1 MSNEPKYSSREERD
15 RAKREQR
22 KQSGKVSR
30 AEYARQNSLWL
41 EEKSREEGV
50 LSLPMGIYYKV
61 LAEGNQ
67 SGDTPL
73 ERSIITAHYTGRL
86 IDGRVF
92 DGSRGGTPLAI
103 RLSDLIQGWIIALK
117 KMHVGDRWEV
127 YIPADMGYGKRPQPG
142 IPGASTLIFDIELLA
157 IG

>member
-30 AEYARQNSLWL
+30 AEYARQNSQWL

-73 ERSIITAHYTGRL
+73 ERSASALPSGGCSNAPGTAGRCSS
-86 IDGRVF
+86 DCRSGNGRAAC
-92 DGSRGGTPLAI
+92 GHR
-103 RLSDLIQGWIIALK
+103 
-117 KMHVGDRWEV
+117 
-127 YIPADMGYGKRPQPG
+127 
-142 IPGASTLIFDIELLA
+142 
-157 IG
+157 